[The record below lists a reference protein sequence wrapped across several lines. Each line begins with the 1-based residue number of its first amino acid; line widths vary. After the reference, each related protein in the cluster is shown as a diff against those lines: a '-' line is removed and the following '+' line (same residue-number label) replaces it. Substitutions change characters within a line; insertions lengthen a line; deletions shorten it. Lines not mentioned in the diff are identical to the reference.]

1 LCVRHA
7 LVPAELTTGPFT
19 TAEAARLGVT
29 AAALRSEPWVH
40 MLRGVWRH
48 RDVAD
53 TREERVAAVRLL
65 LTPHAVVCAL
75 TAAWL
80 QGIDVQDPRNRLVWV
95 ACQTGHRMRRRPGLM
110 MRELTLAP
118 ADVVSLCGL
127 AVTNP
132 LRTAFDCARWLSPVE
147 AVVVLDALSHL
158 QLICLDDV
166 RDYTVTHPG
175 LRWVTRVRHAVDLAD
190 PLSESPM
197 ESRLRLLLVRAGIH
211 SLRPQVVVRD
221 GDFTARL
228 DLADEQLM
236 VAAEYDGS
244 DHWMQRREDDRRRD
258 RLRALGW
265 TIIVVSAEDYYSSST
280 GIVANVRAALAA
292 ARRRL
297 T

>member
-1 LCVRHA
+1 
-7 LVPAELTTGPFT
+7 
-19 TAEAARLGVT
+19 
-29 AAALRSEPWVH
+29 
-40 MLRGVWRH
+40 
-48 RDVAD
+48 
-53 TREERVAAVRLL
+53 
-65 LTPHAVVCAL
+65 
-75 TAAWL
+75 
-80 QGIDVQDPRNRLVWV
+80 
-95 ACQTGHRMRRRPGLM
+95 M

-147 AVVVLDALSHL
+147 AVVVLGALSHL